1 MYAII
6 ADGSHQY
13 RVEEGQIIDVERQT
27 ELAEG
32 ATTVEFEQVLLVGDL
47 EEGAKIGR
55 PTLAGAKVT
64 ASIVNEIKGPKLTIQ
79 KARRRK
85 DYRLKKGHRQKYL
98 RVKIEKIE
106 A

>member
-1 MYAII
+1 MRRAPSLPLTPGERC
-6 ADGSHQY
+6 ASGVGRRGVNVTLRRGLLGVASRRLFGCLDLLQQLLQLLNDFRML
-13 RVEEGQIIDVERQT
+13 RVEVVSFPKII
-27 ELAEG
+27 
-32 ATTVEFEQVLLVGDL
+32 
-47 EEGAKIGR
+47 
-55 PTLAGAKVT
+55 
-64 ASIVNEIKGPKLTIQ
+64 IQ